1 MRLMIASRNR
11 LAGMG
16 LRTLSE
22 AAGLLPEM
30 VPMDHV
36 REGARAA
43 DLTLLYAERCD
54 ADLLEVLDALRAA
67 HLRFIVVV
75 GEVSAANAQV
85 LLNAGALYTFGRDQ
99 TDELSLALTNYR
111 WSFEPMED
119 PLTFA
124 NGFRVDLRRRRLLRG
139 GRYLNLTMTE
149 CEFLN
154 TLHRHAREHPGRAVS
169 LPEICS
175 AVWGCPDARAPTT
188 VRGYISQLRAK
199 VEVAPEQPEVL
210 LSRRG
215 YGYWLVLAQ

>member
-22 AAGLLPEM
+22 AAGLLPEV
-30 VPMDHV
+30 VPMDRIH
-36 REGARAA
+36 EGARGA

-54 ADLLEVLDALRAA
+54 PDLHGVLNALRAA

-75 GEVSAANAQV
+75 GERNAGDEHV
-85 LLNAGALYTFGRDQ
+85 LLSAGALYAFGREQ
-99 TDELSLALTNYR
+99 TEDLVLALTNYR

-149 CEFLN
+149 CEFLS
-154 TLHRHAREHPGRAVS
+154 TLHRHAREHPGQAVS

-175 AVWGCPDARAPTT
+175 AVWGFPDARAPTT

-199 VEVAPEQPEVL
+199 VEVEPEQPAVL

-215 YGYWLVLAQ
+215 RGYWLVLAG